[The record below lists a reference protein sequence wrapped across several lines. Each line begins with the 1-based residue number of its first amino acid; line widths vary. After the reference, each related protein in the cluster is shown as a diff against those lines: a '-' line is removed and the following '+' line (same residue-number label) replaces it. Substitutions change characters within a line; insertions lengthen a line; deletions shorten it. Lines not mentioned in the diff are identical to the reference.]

1 MGRATKISPAEEN
14 LLLEKYMPLVRRVA
28 QSLRAMKPAVLE
40 QDDVLQDGMIGL
52 LRAIRSNRQET
63 AGPRF
68 NSYAGMSIRGA
79 IIDGY
84 RAAGDIP
91 RADYDNAKRVRQAV
105 ADGQPVSP
113 AERAQAEQVFAA
125 AWRPPVEVADD
136 SGEGGALVDPAPGP
150 EQRAIAN
157 QLLRRAVDS
166 LQRLPVRDRTIFIA
180 CELQG
185 ENHARIAEYFE
196 LSSGRVSQIVKA
208 VRQEVLLSLA

>member
-1 MGRATKISPAEEN
+1 MGRATRISPAEEN
-14 LLLEKYMPLVRRVA
+14 LLLEKYTPLVRRVA

-52 LRAIRSNRQET
+52 LRAIRGNPDGST
-63 AGPRF
+63 GARF
-68 NSYAGMSIRGA
+68 SSYAGVTIRGA

-91 RADYDNAKRVRQAV
+91 RAEYDSAKRVRQAM

-113 AERAQAEQVFAA
+113 AERAQAEQVFVA
-125 AWRPPVEVADD
+125 AWRPGINVSDD
-136 SGEGGALVDPAPGP
+136 SNEGMSLVDPSPGP
-150 EQRAIAN
+150 EQRAISN

-185 ENHARIAEYFE
+185 ENQARIAEYFE

-208 VRQEVLLSLA
+208 VRQEVLRAIA